1 MVQSPIPA
9 GAEVIRGSGT
19 GEFARFEDRYDK
31 AIFFLRSFRGE
42 PVKLQYKLRC
52 SFAGRYTVLPA
63 WAGLMYNEGLYG
75 AGAAR
80 SASILP

>member
-1 MVQSPIPA
+1 
-9 GAEVIRGSGT
+9 VIRGSGT

-31 AIFFLRSFRGE
+31 AIFFLRSLGSE
-42 PVKLQYKLRC
+42 PVRLQFKMRC
-52 SFAGRYTVLPA
+52 SFAGRYAVLPA

-75 AGAAR
+75 AGEAR